1 MINAGAITAASLVA
15 GATRSERFG
24 RLLDTYSRCAGRPL
38 AVDGDVF
45 RSERESGH
53 RNRAIG
59 HMLRTFG
66 ILREHPD
73 RTLDLYF
80 RQCAVSVDCRDVSLM
95 AATLANGGRHPQTGE
110 RAFGEDGV
118 QRILSVMTTC
128 GMYDGSGAWVD
139 QVGLPAKSGVS
150 GGIFAVLPGQL
161 GLCVYSPRL
170 DERGNS
176 VRGVAA
182 CRALAAELELHSLR
196 VPRSS
201 RSAIRASY
209 DVAGVPSRRQRP
221 EAHGRLLRQAGRRA
235 LVFELQGD
243 LLFAGVERV
252 VRAVVDRSEALDL
265 VVLDLR
271 PVHRLGASAGRT
283 LGELRAQLAQR
294 GKELLV
300 VDAGE
305 HADAVG
311 DLRVFA
317 DLDAASEWCEEHLL
331 AAQGAHLDGKGEVAL
346 ADHAL
351 CRGCDAAELALL
363 EELLARREIPA
374 GRRIVRA
381 GEPAEEVFLLVR
393 GEVSVSLEAA
403 DGGRRRLAT
412 LPAGSTFDELAVLGR
427 SVRTADVHA
436 ERAVT
441 VRVLHAADFERLI
454 DAAPRLNARLLRT
467 MLAGA
472 HATVERMSRE
482 VVSLGRGR

>member
-139 QVGLPAKSGVS
+139 QVGPPAKSGVS

-201 RSAIRASY
+201 RSAIRAAY

-221 EAHGRLLRQAGRRA
+221 AAHGSLLRQAGRRA

-283 LGELRAQLAQR
+283 LGELRAQLAR
-294 GKELLV
+294 HGKELVV

-305 HADAVG
+305 HAGAVAG
-311 DLRVFA
+311 LRVFA
-317 DLDAASEWCEEHLL
+317 DLDAASEW
-331 AAQGAHLDGKGEVAL
+331 
-346 ADHAL
+346 
-351 CRGCDAAELALL
+351 
-363 EELLARREIPA
+363 
-374 GRRIVRA
+374 
-381 GEPAEEVFLLVR
+381 
-393 GEVSVSLEAA
+393 
-403 DGGRRRLAT
+403 
-412 LPAGSTFDELAVLGR
+412 
-427 SVRTADVHA
+427 
-436 ERAVT
+436 
-441 VRVLHAADFERLI
+441 
-454 DAAPRLNARLLRT
+454 
-467 MLAGA
+467 
-472 HATVERMSRE
+472 
-482 VVSLGRGR
+482 